1 MNATGARD
9 PVGAAQRLGGAPAVT
24 RRNAN
29 TVDGLVLAAAAGTK
43 DKNYLGDGEVVDRLV
58 RDFLAR
64 AISINV
70 ELQTGNVDAD
80 AAEARLVDLSKT
92 FAAIFLG
99 ETAGYIAQP
108 WNSPRR
114 LEFFLR
120 AKKPPH
126 LEDHA
131 RATDAYFAAHGTV
144 AIMLAMRADK
154 HELTEAEVQEELTGM
169 RNGMVRA
176 LLGIEWEEHLR
187 ASEAA

>member
-1 MNATGARD
+1 MDRIETNM
-9 PVGAAQRLGGAPAVT
+9 L
-24 RRNAN
+24 
-29 TVDGLVLAAAAGTK
+29 DGLAAAAAGVK
-43 DKNYLGDGEVVDRLV
+43 GKPYLGSTDVVDQLV
-58 RDFLAR
+58 RDFLAFS
-64 AISINV
+64 ISVN
-70 ELQTGNVDAD
+70 EQFQTGAINAT
-80 AAEARLVDLSKT
+80 AASEKLMELSQRY
-92 FAAIFLG
+92 ANIFLG
-99 ETAGYIAQP
+99 ESKAYMAMP

-131 RATDAYFAAHGTV
+131 RATDAYFACHGTA

-154 HELTEAEVQEELTGM
+154 HELTEAEVQEELTMM

-176 LLGIEWEEHLR
+176 LLGIEWAEHVR